1 MKNQDVIGI
10 CLVLTIS
17 LKNVVFCLCPIRCHC
32 NEEKLVVT
40 CNGASLDVV
49 PITLNPDLR
58 ELHLAR
64 NNIKGI
70 MSAFGVYHGLE
81 YLDMTGN
88 QLVALGC
95 NNFRLQEK
103 LHVLLLGHNMI
114 SSLYNSTFNGLREL
128 QILKLTG
135 NFIRELPDSIF
146 TELMSLEALDLSE
159 NSIDTISKNAFVGL
173 WNLKTLLLK
182 DNKLGHVPSSS
193 FGTISHVLSIDL
205 DLNNF
210 PILPNES
217 FVNLVNLE
225 KLSLGSCGIRK
236 IHKSAFKGLKN
247 LLYLILQDNLLDSIP
262 TEAFPY
268 LRKLLELNLGQ
279 NYMKAIVS
287 KSFNNLSNI
296 QTIIINSA
304 PFLER
309 IEKEAFLPN
318 IRLQNVIFNHNKKLS
333 YIDRNAF
340 SSLTFL
346 RAVSLRGNNFQ
357 TLNEDILPWSDLD
370 HFDLRDNPLI
380 CNCSLSWLLHH
391 LQTRNYSESFDF
403 DFTRIR
409 CKNPPILR
417 DLMLKGLSTDD
428 LRCHEYQTQKIL
440 IWTFGAVGV
449 LLVALLLTVL
459 WFRHRIINDLKI
471 KCSTVIPDS
480 RHESRYRIDNQ
491 LRGGILQEREWVVKI
506 GRDPYAGRLV

>member
-1 MKNQDVIGI
+1 MKNQGIIGI
-10 CLVLTIS
+10 CLILTIS
-17 LKNVVFCLCPIRCHC
+17 LKNVVFCLCPIRCQC
-32 NEEKLVVT
+32 NEEKLVVM
-40 CNGASLDVV
+40 CDGAGLDVV

-64 NNIKGI
+64 NSIKGI
-70 MSAFGVYHGLE
+70 MTAFSVYHSLE
-81 YLDMTGN
+81 YLDMTSN
-88 QLVALGC
+88 QLVALGR

-103 LHVLLLGHNMI
+103 LHILLLGHNMI
-114 SSLYNSTFNGLREL
+114 STLYCSTFDGLKGLR
-128 QILKLTG
+128 ILKLTG
-135 NFIRELPDSIF
+135 NFIRELPDGIF
-146 TELMSLEALDLSE
+146 VELVSLEVLDLSE
-159 NSIDTISKNAFVGL
+159 NSIDTISKDAFVGL
-173 WNLKTLLLK
+173 GNLKILLLK

-193 FGTISHVLSIDL
+193 FGTLSHVLSIDL

-210 PILPNES
+210 PILPEDS
-217 FVNLVNLE
+217 FVNLANLE

-262 TEAFPY
+262 TEAFLY

-287 KSFNNLSNI
+287 KSFNSLSNI
-296 QTIIINSA
+296 QTITINSA

-309 IEKEAFLPN
+309 IESEAFLPN
-318 IRLQNVIFNHNKKLS
+318 IRLQNIIFNHNKKLS

-340 SSLTFL
+340 SSFTLL

-357 TLNEDILPWSDLD
+357 TFSEDVLPWSDLER
-370 HFDLRDNPLI
+370 FDLRDNPLI

-403 DFTRIR
+403 DLTHIR
-409 CKNPPILR
+409 CENPPVLR
-417 DLMLKGLSTDD
+417 DLMLKGLSIDD

-440 IWTFGAVGV
+440 TWSFAAIGI
-449 LLVALLLTVL
+449 LLVALLVAVL
-459 WFRHRIINDLKI
+459 WFRQRTVNDLKI

-480 RHESRYRIDNQ
+480 RHENRYRMDNQ
-491 LRGGILQEREWVVKI
+491 LRGGTSQEREWVVKI